1 VTAAV
6 AILMRF
12 QVLKPFFGS
21 FSAIMTDVGQRG
33 PMPMPAG
40 LKILAGTSPGRDS
53 GGRPVAKP
61 PAFERYAPD
70 PPPWLEGEALAEWRR
85 VAPTLEALDLIKPE
99 DAAMLA
105 AYCLTWQTVADMS
118 AIIRAE
124 GFTTANPSGRMVA
137 HPAAVIRAAAIR
149 DLRPLAAHFGLT
161 PWSES
166 NLAAATGDTDVNDPF
181 AG

>member
-1 VTAAV
+1 
-6 AILMRF
+6 
-12 QVLKPFFGS
+12 
-21 FSAIMTDVGQRG
+21 
-33 PMPMPAG
+33 MPMPAG

-166 NLAAATGDTDVNDPF
+166 NLAAAATGDTDVNDPF